1 MKNSSK
7 RVLIGA
13 MALAIAALG
22 ARPALAEKL
31 VIFKNGKALRVK
43 SVTQDGKWLRLEF
56 DGKDFMAIP
65 FSGVASIEDSISN
78 AGVGEMKLNQVAAGS
93 GGGGGGGGY
102 VPPQRTEEPGLPPDV
117 AAGQEQHEE
126 DAQAALA
133 EELAAKQNQQVNG
146 YAAPGLAIGNRR
158 GRAMAQQ
165 QQQLQPGAIP
175 GIPGGLQPIGT
186 QVNSP
191 FNNNRNGGPT
201 RNRGLNQGRPS
212 N

>member
-1 MKNSSK
+1 MRTSSK

-13 MALAIAALG
+13 LALALAALG

-43 SVTQDGKWLRLEF
+43 SIKEDGKWLRLEF
-56 DGKDFMAIP
+56 DGKDFLAVP

-78 AGVGEMKLNQVAAGS
+78 AGVSEMKLNQVAAGS
-93 GGGGGGGGY
+93 GGAVGGGGY
-102 VPPQRTEEPGLPPDV
+102 VPPQRTEDPGLPPDV
-117 AAGQEQHEE
+117 AAGQEQIDQE
-126 DAQAALA
+126 DAQSAIA
-133 EELAAKQNQQVNG
+133 EEMAAKQNNQVNG
-146 YAAPGLAIGNRR
+146 YVAPGLAIGNRR
-158 GRAMAQQ
+158 GRALAQQ

-186 QVNSP
+186 QVGSPLNNS
-191 FNNNRNGGPT
+191 RNPAN